1 MVACGPADI
10 VDGGGI
16 APGDGTVDGSDFIAF
31 INAFSASDPLT
42 DLVDGGGVP
51 PREGTVDGSDFVAFI
66 NAFSS
71 GC

>member
-1 MVACGPADI
+1 MVAYGPTGI

-16 APGDGTVDGSDFIAF
+16 APGDGTADGGDFIAF
-31 INAFSASDPLT
+31 IKTFNASYPLT